1 MTIQTI
7 GVGSSYND
15 KTGDKVRDAFI
26 KVNSNFTESENA
38 ASRLVQSSPTDTTA
52 GRLMAVG
59 AFGLGVTDLP
69 DQPGL
74 NADDINVLGWNYA
87 SSPVNG
93 PLSGTTRFFTIP
105 STVGGGR
112 GIQWAYPV
120 NVSTI
125 YYRIQSSSST
135 WSAWQPVYT
144 GANYQPETSLGIG
157 VVRLMLNNSGGTI
170 SNTGTIAGASLL
182 NVRFNADL
190 TSWSGGIA
198 PTGTWKQVFGV
209 SLAAGETGYFV
220 RIA

>member
-7 GVGSSYND
+7 GVGSAYND
-15 KTGDKVRDAFI
+15 KTGDKIRDAFT
-26 KVNSNFTESENA
+26 KVNDNFSDSENA

-59 AFGLGVTDLP
+59 AFGLGVYTNVGAVTNLDSVKVG
-69 DQPGL
+69 QFFSATSTAL
-74 NADDINVLGWNYA
+74 NNPSGGAEAVLGWVHGY
-87 SSPVNG
+87 
-93 PLSGTTRFFTIP
+93 
-105 STVGGGR
+105 
-112 GIQWAYPV
+112 
-120 NVSTI
+120 
-125 YYRIQSSSST
+125 SST
-135 WSAWQPVYT
+135 RGVMTVIGVVTGSVYVRTNVNTWGAWQPVYS